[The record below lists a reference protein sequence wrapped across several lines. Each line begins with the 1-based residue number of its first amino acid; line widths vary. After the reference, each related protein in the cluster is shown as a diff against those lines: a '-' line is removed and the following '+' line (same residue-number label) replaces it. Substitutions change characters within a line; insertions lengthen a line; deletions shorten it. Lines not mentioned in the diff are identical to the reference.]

1 MSPYIHGWLAEKEHD
16 DYQKLVAAR
25 TDSPYIVSQEEAV
38 SLIIDAAKTHL
49 VTHPW
54 TMAEELFRRGLA
66 PYERLTTWNQDA
78 NNCAGH
84 ATAKAVDAFA
94 MIRAWIG
101 DRYEMELFENFVP
114 WVWGVGKNEAG
125 QSGTGGAT
133 MSAMLE
139 MIARNGVLPVDT
151 PGLPVYEGTSNVWAK
166 RYGKQA
172 QNAPYSRFW
181 NQAKQYRVTV
191 ANLPKDDELF
201 YLACR
206 GGYAIAFGT
215 SQQIKMNRTNR
226 TWQAS
231 GRWMHAMAA
240 YGYDPEND
248 SVGIDNS
255 HGDGLGWAD
264 RKLLKSVVTQ
274 ARYFD
279 AFIILD
285 ISPRPGKPDWN
296 LIGNS

>member
-1 MSPYIHGWLAEKEHD
+1 MNPYINGWLAEKERG
-16 DYQKLVAAR
+16 DYLKRVAAP
-25 TDSPYIVSQEEAV
+25 SGCPNIVAEEEAI
-38 SLIIDAAKTHL
+38 SLIVEAAQTRL
-49 VTHPW
+49 ATHPW
-54 TMAEELFRRGLA
+54 TMAEELFQRGIA
-66 PYERLTTWNQDA
+66 PYRRLTTWNQDA

-84 ATAKAVDAFA
+84 ATARAVDAFA

-125 QSGTGGAT
+125 QTGTGGAT
-133 MSAMLE
+133 MTAMLE

-151 PGLPVYEGTSNVWAK
+151 PELPAYEGTSNRWAK

-172 QNAPYSRFW
+172 QNAPYSPFW
-181 NQAKQYRVTV
+181 TQAKRYRITV
-191 ANLPKDDELF
+191 ANLPQDDELF

-215 SQQIKMNRTNR
+215 SQQIKLDRETCL
-226 TWQAS
+226 WKAS
-231 GRWMHAMAA
+231 GSWMHAMAA

-248 SVGIDNS
+248 RVGIDNS

-264 RKLLKSVVTQ
+264 RQLLRSVVDR

-279 AFIILD
+279 AFVILD
-285 ISPRPGKPDWN
+285 ITPRPGKPDWN
-296 LIGNS
+296 LIGKS